1 MKQLKNIIKQRF
13 KAYYKMNKCFRN
25 YGQHIMKFKDRANEH
40 FKTNQS
46 FNFYK
51 EWKESK
57 KETIEDFINIY
68 CYDKE
73 QQTEQYNILY
83 NYILYEQK
91 RQNNKYYYE
100 TNNEKPFN
108 ETDDE

>member
-1 MKQLKNIIKQRF
+1 
-13 KAYYKMNKCFRN
+13 
-25 YGQHIMKFKDRANEH
+25 MKFKDRANEH
-40 FKTNQS
+40 FKANPS

-51 EWKESK
+51 EQIESM

-73 QQTEQYNILY
+73 KQTEQYNILY

-91 RQNNKYYYE
+91 QQNKKQYYE
-100 TNNEKPFN
+100 
-108 ETDDE
+108 